1 MHILQKK
8 RTSLEITS
16 KELYDS
22 LKHISCERPHIWHFL
37 YFVPYIITT
46 TCMIYTSW
54 LSLNL
59 SSCINIII
67 PKNEFK
73 WQYVK
78 TDSTLT
84 LHCVTLSKWVLSIIW
99 QGCYKLFHLC
109 ILLQYVHWRSFH
121 FKLFFANLK
130 TYKLINLQ

>member
-1 MHILQKK
+1 MHILQNK

-22 LKHISCERPHIWHFL
+22 LRHISCKRPHIWHFL
-37 YFVPYIITT
+37 YFVPYIVTT

-59 SSCINIII
+59 SSCINKII

-84 LHCVTLSKWVLSIIW
+84 LHCVTVSKWVLSIIW
-99 QGCYKLFHLC
+99 QACYKLLKICFVYAFIYNMFTEGLS
-109 ILLQYVHWRSFH
+109 ILN
-121 FKLFFANLK
+121 FFC
-130 TYKLINLQ
+130 